1 VTVLLSLLAAA
12 SYGLS
17 DFNGGWVS
25 KRVSA
30 WTVALAAQAGGVLAT
45 LLIALPSDARPS
57 GTDLAWAL
65 LAGLGNGFGT
75 AFLYRGLSTGRMG
88 VVAPVSGVGAAFV
101 PVVTGV
107 LIGERPGPIVW
118 LGIALAFPA
127 IWVVAREP
135 SSSAG
140 GSASAGARASGFVDG
155 VLAGLGFGT
164 LFVALSRVSEDAGLL
179 PLAVNQAAG
188 GVVIVAVAVALRQ
201 PWVPREARAALGLS
215 SGVLAALATWLFMVA
230 SRGSHLTV
238 ASVVVSLYP
247 AFTVVLA
254 ALLLRER
261 VHRAQGVGLALCAVS
276 VALVA
281 AG

>member
-12 SYGLS
+12 AYGLS

-30 WTVALAAQAGGVLAT
+30 WTVALSAQCGGTLVTLA
-45 LLIALPSDARPS
+45 IALPADARPS

-75 AFLYRGLSTGRMG
+75 AFLYRGLAAGRMG
-88 VVAPVSGVGAAFV
+88 VVAPVSGVGAALV

-107 LIGERPGPIVW
+107 LIGERPGMVVW
-118 LGIALAFPA
+118 IGITLAFPA
-127 IWVVAREP
+127 IWFVAREP
-135 SSSAG
+135 S
-140 GSASAGARASGFVDG
+140 ASTAAASGGFLDG
-155 VLAGLGFGT
+155 VLAGLGFGA
-164 LFVALSRVSEDAGLL
+164 LFVALSRVSDDAGLL

-188 GVVIVAVAVALRQ
+188 GVVVVVVATALRQ
-201 PWVPREARAALGLS
+201 PWLPRERRAALGLT
-215 SGVLAALATWLFMVA
+215 SGVLAALATGLFVVA

-238 ASVVVSLYP
+238 AAVVVSLYP
-247 AFTVVLA
+247 AFTVLLA
-254 ALLLRER
+254 ALFLRER
-261 VHRAQGVGLALCAVS
+261 VHRDQGFGLALCAVS

>member
-1 VTVLLSLLAAA
+1 VTVLLALLAAA

-45 LLIALPSDARPS
+45 LVIALPSSARPS
-57 GTDLAWAL
+57 GADLAWAV

-75 AFLYRGLSTGRMG
+75 AFLYRGLSSGRMG
-88 VVAPVSGVGAAFV
+88 VVAPVSGVGAAFL

-107 LIGERPGPIVW
+107 LIGERPGPVVW

-135 SSSAG
+135 
-140 GSASAGARASGFVDG
+140 ASADAAEPTGLRESGLVDG
-155 VLAGLGFGT
+155 VLAGIGFGT

-179 PLAVNQAAG
+179 PLAVNQAVG

-201 PWVPREARAALGLS
+201 PWLPREGRAALGLG

-247 AFTVVLA
+247 AFTVLLA

-261 VHRAQGVGLALCAVS
+261 VHRAQGIGLVLCGVS